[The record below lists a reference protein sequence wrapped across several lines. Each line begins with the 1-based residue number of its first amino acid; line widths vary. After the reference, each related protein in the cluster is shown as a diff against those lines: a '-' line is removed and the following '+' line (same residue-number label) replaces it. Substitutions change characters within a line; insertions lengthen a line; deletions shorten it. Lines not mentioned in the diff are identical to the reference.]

1 MFWPIW
7 KISYTFYSV
16 SLGTSLNIEESVFG
30 CFLLA
35 SPNNKIKPYIF
46 FKFVYDVQIQ

>member
-1 MFWPIW
+1 M
-7 KISYTFYSV
+7 

-46 FKFVYDVQIQ
+46 FKFVYDVQIQWDTCQKFKCVLEL